1 MTTKAYLSSSNMFH
15 CVKET
20 GIGVPARPR
29 SIKEEKEMGN
39 RRKCQKPVKI

>member
-1 MTTKAYLSSSNMFH
+1 MFH

-29 SIKEEKEMGN
+29 SIKEEKKKWKIDGN
-39 RRKCQKPVKI
+39 VKTCQKTD